1 MPIKQKAKPKNI
13 VTVCSQRSLHNW
25 TAQLL
30 PVYSII
36 DFLMYNSVVWFFT
49 SVSCVCKDIKKILK
63 KELVLDLLQ
72 YSIGCAIIFVHLDS
86 ALSQKR
92 FVYTWMLA
100 LGIRRQI
107 TDRQKEV
114 RRKTSPKKIKKI
126 ARRKTKINKNV

>member
-25 TAQLL
+25 TAPLL

-126 ARRKTKINKNV
+126 VRQKTKINKNV